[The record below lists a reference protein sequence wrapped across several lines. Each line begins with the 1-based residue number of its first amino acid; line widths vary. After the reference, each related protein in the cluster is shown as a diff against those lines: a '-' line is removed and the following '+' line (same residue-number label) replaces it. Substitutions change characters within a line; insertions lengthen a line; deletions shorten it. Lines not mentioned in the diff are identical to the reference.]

1 MNDPITIDEAAIED
15 RSSDAL
21 RRAHARLKAATTG
34 PELEALAQLG
44 ARQQRRWGSF
54 ALTALRRLGEWLNR
68 APRAAR
74 GRPKN
79 VQLDIIPTYEDLGI
93 TDRHLAAWSLKV
105 AAVPKAVFDAYLKS
119 DEGITRAGLL
129 AYAEETAASSVF
141 PKTTERNA
149 QARSGVGSSYSVND
163 LRILEGDCAIR
174 LRELATAS
182 VDLIVTSP
190 PYADQRR
197 RAYGGIHPDKYV
209 EWFMPIAAQ
218 LHRVLKPTGSFIL
231 NIKEG
236 VVAAER
242 STYVL
247 ELILAMRKAGWLWT
261 EEFIWHKKNAVPGK
275 WPNRFRDAWERC
287 LHFTKQTKISMYQ
300 DAVMVP
306 VGDWV
311 DDRLTKLSK
320 TDIIRTPSRTG
331 SNFAR
336 NISNWLGRDLVYP
349 TNVLYAATECGSPD
363 HSAPFP
369 EDLPEFFIKLFTADR
384 DLVLDPFLG
393 SGTTLRVAGRLNR
406 RGIGIEIVPAHCE
419 QARRELGLR
428 QAA

>member
-1 MNDPITIDEAAIED
+1 MNDPTTIEE
-15 RSSDAL
+15 
-21 RRAHARLKAATTG
+21 AHARLKAATTG

-54 ALTALRRLGEWLNR
+54 ALTALRRLGEFLATTRR
-68 APRAAR
+68 ATR

-93 TDRHLAAWSLKV
+93 TDRHLASWSLKV
-105 AAVPKAVFDAYLKS
+105 AAVPKSIFDAYLRS
-119 DEGITRAGLL
+119 DEGINRAGLL
-129 AYAEETAASSVF
+129 AYAEDAAASSAMA
-141 PKTTERNA
+141 KTAERNA
-149 QARSGVGSSYSVND
+149 QVRSAVRSASPASD

-174 LRELATAS
+174 LRELATDS

-197 RAYGGIHPDKYV
+197 NTYGGIHPDRYV
-209 EWFMPIAAQ
+209 EWFMPIAGQ

-247 ELILAMRKAGWLWT
+247 ELILAMRKSGWLWT
-261 EEFIWHKKNAVPGK
+261 EEYVWHKKNCAPGK

-287 LHFTKQTKISMYQ
+287 LHFTKQKKFQMYQ
-300 DAVMVP
+300 DSVRVP
-306 VGDWV
+306 VGNWA
-311 DDRLTKLSK
+311 DDRLTRLSE
-320 TDIIRTPSRTG
+320 TDWTRDASRSG
-331 SNFAR
+331 SNFAK
-336 NISNWLGRDLVYP
+336 NVSKWVGRELVYP
-349 TNVLYAATECGSPD
+349 TNVLHTATECGSAD
-363 HSAPFP
+363 HSASFP
-369 EDLPEFFIKLFTADR
+369 DELPEFFIKLFTAEH

-393 SGTTLRVAGRLNR
+393 SGTTLRVAGRLSR
-406 RGIGIEIVPAHCE
+406 RGIGIELVPAYCE
-419 QARRELGLR
+419 QARRDLGLR
-428 QAA
+428 RAA

>member
-1 MNDPITIDEAAIED
+1 MTLSRLNQDLTADQLYPDLVRIIHWYSIPHLQAQTFAEAMRHLGFRRNQRAGGMLGAIEIPEPGD
-15 RSSDAL
+15 TEGNL
-21 RRAHARLKAATTG
+21 RR
-34 PELEALAQLG
+34 
-44 ARQQRRWGSF
+44 
-54 ALTALRRLGEWLNR
+54 
-68 APRAAR
+68 
-74 GRPKN
+74 
-79 VQLDIIPTYEDLGI
+79 IPIVI
-93 TDRHLAAWSLKV
+93 T
-105 AAVPKAVFDAYLKS
+105 
-119 DEGITRAGLL
+119 
-129 AYAEETAASSVF
+129 
-141 PKTTERNA
+141 
-149 QARSGVGSSYSVND
+149 GVGSSYSVRD
-163 LRILEGDCAIR
+163 LCILEGNCAIR

-209 EWFMPIAAQ
+209 DWFMPIANQ

-247 ELILAMRKAGWLWT
+247 ELILAMRKSGWLWT
-261 EEFIWHKKNAVPGK
+261 EEYIWHKKNAVPGK

-287 LHFTKQTKISMYQ
+287 LHFTKQTKFQMYQ

-369 EDLPEFFIKLFTADR
+369 EDLPEFFIKLFSAEG